1 MTAPFALGVG
11 LFGLDIAAYTAGVTG
26 ALPPA
31 VAISAHLLAVAF
43 AMRAAFRARR
53 SSRYGMTIQLAVWLL
68 LAGPFGVA
76 IWLAALIAH
85 RSTSDDGRLADWV
98 DDQIDRDP
106 VEALAA
112 VSAAIIDDRVRME
125 GASQTVALHDV
136 LADGP
141 APAQL
146 RALGVL
152 ARLYDARFAP
162 TLDLGLRSL
171 EASVR
176 VLAASALARL
186 QQRHSDK
193 IVELTSAASPRA
205 LGAAHLAFARSGLL
219 NAERREGALVRAH
232 EAFVEAIATDQV
244 SATAR
249 AGVVEI
255 DRERHAHPRLLV
267 APLPALPPR
276 LAMSGRLP

>member
-1 MTAPFALGVG
+1 MSAPFALGVG
-11 LFGLDIAAYTAGVTG
+11 LFGLDIAAYTGGVTG

-53 SSRYGMTIQLAVWLL
+53 SSTYGMTIQLAVWLL
-68 LAGPFGVA
+68 LAGPFGIA
-76 IWLAALIAH
+76 IWLAALTAH

-112 VSAAIIDDRVRME
+112 VSTSIVDDRVRLE
-125 GASQTVALHDV
+125 GAGQTVALHDV
-136 LADGP
+136 LADGA

-193 IVELTSAASPRA
+193 IAELTSAASPRA

-232 EAFVEAIATDQV
+232 EAFVEAIVADQGL
-244 SATAR
+244 AAAR

-276 LAMSGRLP
+276 LAMSGRLS

>member
-1 MTAPFALGVG
+1 MTGSFALGVG
-11 LFGLDIAAYTAGVTG
+11 LFGLDIAAYAGGVTG

-31 VAISAHLLAVAF
+31 FAISAHLLAVAF
-43 AMRAAFRARR
+43 AMRAAFRARH
-53 SSRYGMTIQLAVWLL
+53 SSTYGMTIQLAVWLL

-76 IWLAALIAH
+76 IWLAALTAH
-85 RSTSDDGRLADWV
+85 RSPSDDGRLADWV

-112 VSAAIIDDRVRME
+112 VSASIIDERVRLE

-152 ARLYDARFAP
+152 ARRYDARFAP

-176 VLAASALARL
+176 VLSASALARL

-193 IVELTSAASPRA
+193 IAELTSAASPRA
-205 LGAAHLAFARSGLL
+205 LGEAHLAFARSGLL
-219 NAERREGALVRAH
+219 NTERREGALVRANA
-232 EAFVEAIATDQV
+232 AFAEAIAADQD
-244 SATAR
+244 AAAAR
-249 AGVVEI
+249 AGVVQTN
-255 DRERHAHPRLLV
+255 RERHAHPRLLV
-267 APLPALPPR
+267 APPPALPPR
-276 LAMSGRLP
+276 IAMSGRLP